1 MRGESIEDQIIV
13 ADCVV
18 ECVAENIHEIPI
30 QSSALTRVIS
40 FNDSNL
46 CETITNVIFLLLA
59 ILLLGCHGYVI
70 SFCIDPYKTLFF
82 FGFGIDEEL
91 TKMIEKA
98 LKNQWKYRLK
108 QKNGNAWF
116 TYHKMQ
122 SNIKRKFRKSG
133 TKNKNLQ
140 TRIEFHFH
148 EK

>member
-59 ILLLGCHGYVI
+59 ILLLGCLGYVI

-91 TKMIEKA
+91 TKMIETTHWK
-98 LKNQWKYRLK
+98 KNDRE
-108 QKNGNAWF
+108 WF
-116 TYHKMQ
+116 L
-122 SNIKRKFRKSG
+122 REDPKF
-133 TKNKNLQ
+133 TDC
-140 TRIEFHFH
+140 
-148 EK
+148 